1 MNNKLKP
8 SMPFVSALLIAL
20 IFSFH
25 CHAQS
30 EVAKTGYLQESVPT
44 DGTSEKTISNTG
56 EQTYDFNLT
65 QASAVRIEFDAK
77 MNSGNPV
84 IQIAIDGTRLGLIT
98 LSQTAFNTFQSA
110 PINLNAG
117 DYTISLKGTTSGSA
131 AAVKNISYQRIRK
144 WSSNTTWQD
153 NSKPTGGASV
163 SIPSGAYVVIDD
175 QNIAVKEISVKGHLL
190 QSVNMNASIT
200 TEHIDIRDATG
211 LFQAGKKGG
220 PLTGDLSIT
229 LTGANTG
236 QNSGVGSKFLAA
248 GMSATLELHG
258 EERISWSQL
267 GAKAAKGAN
276 QITMKEPVDWKVN
289 DQILITSSRID
300 WNEAEQ
306 RKVTAISGDKR
317 TLTLDKALNFPHIG
331 KSYSYT
337 RPLDGKTWVGDIRA
351 EVGRLTK
358 NITIQG
364 DASSANSK
372 YGGHVMIH
380 MMGKAYVDG
389 VEFYQMGQTG
399 VLGRYPFHWH
409 LIQEKGA
416 GQYLTNCSIYKSF
429 SRAITIH
436 GTESTLVENNF
447 CYDHIGHG
455 IFLEDGSERFN
466 TIRNNVVL
474 LSKRPA
480 AGDELTPSDNQFNEV
495 QNRSPSSFWITNPN
509 NIIEDNVAAGTHGTG
524 FWFAMPTKPMGPSA
538 NLPRF
543 QGIEPHKEKLGS
555 FKRNKAHSCKSGFD
569 IFDRLD
575 ANHKIVKNQGWQRTD
590 NRYMDDC
597 VWYAN
602 DLAVYGGIG
611 NGRTYTEDVIF
622 RGNIWLDNKTAIM
635 HANYSTT
642 DNACFVANTGEDVFN
657 GERKLNRGY
666 DGACTIK
673 NSYLVG
679 WNASNANYV
688 QNTGGAQKH
697 VNYRVSGFT
706 MDHPGPPRMNF
717 PDYSKTPKG
726 TVGANSYSHPRYWS
740 YVHWDRDGSLGGKPN
755 TSIITNHPLC
765 RDGTE
770 QRYANWTNLYR
781 TDRRFAFLSVVYPA
795 NVKPHVTIVRTKP
808 GTPKAGQY
816 YINGHYT
823 LTQIP
828 AIVNDDFLYT
838 LQYETLHPSK
848 NFTLRMGDSYVT
860 GDEILVRIKDFGK
873 LPGITVTGNNLTKHN
888 TLAALK
894 SSNSNGWGVFNDYLY
909 IKMVTRAN
917 VPDQSFNIKWNS
929 QISWAVLDTDGDGIS
944 DLQESINGTDPIPN
958 DPIPNNPLLTISNTP
973 PTVALDLSNG
983 NTVLEGI
990 PWVLTANVTANG
1002 NTISR
1007 LVLYVDG
1014 DSIRQESSPPYE
1026 WGHSS
1031 SPLQEELSGLSPGDH
1046 VLKIVLYT
1054 STNERV
1060 ETEATITVTEA
1071 KGPYNGLIA
1080 IPGTLEGEEYD
1091 KGGEGVSFHDTDLEN
1106 RGGQFR
1112 TDAVDIGATS
1122 NGYTIGWTSIG
1133 EWLEYSVDVSETG
1146 DYLAEFVVAS
1156 KNGGGKIGLDVDGSV
1171 VLSGVS
1177 IPITNEWEIYDSITE
1192 QLYLSQGTHVIRLN
1206 IENNGFNLD
1215 RVNFSRETVTGSQS
1229 TDLSSLVIHPNPSH
1243 TGLFRLSQVIT
1254 WQVYSSYG
1262 QLISSGK
1269 GNEIDINEQPVG
1281 IYIVK
1286 TINGMIKIA
1295 ID

>member
-1 MNNKLKP
+1 MRINLRSFNHT
-8 SMPFVSALLIAL
+8 LLQLVIVL
-20 IFSFH
+20 FSFYGFG
-25 CHAQS
+25 QS
-30 EVAKTGYLQESVPT
+30 EVVKTGYLQEFIPS

-56 EQTYDFNLT
+56 DQVYSFSLT
-65 QASAVRIEFDAK
+65 ESSSVRIEFDSK
-77 MNSGNPV
+77 KNSGTPSV
-84 IQIAIDGTRLGLIT
+84 QISVDETRLGLI
-98 LSQTAFNTFQSA
+98 SVVQTAFETFQSA
-110 PINLNAG
+110 PIKLNSG
-117 DYTISLKGTTSGSA
+117 SHIITLKGTNGASA
-131 AAVKNISYQRIRK
+131 LSVKNVSCQRLRR
-144 WSSNTTWQD
+144 WSSSGTWQD
-153 NSKPTGGASV
+153 NSKPSSGAMVSV
-163 SIPSGAYVVIDD
+163 PSGAFIVIDD
-175 QNIAVKEISVKGHLL
+175 QDVAVKNISVKGHLL
-190 QSVNMNASIT
+190 QSVNADATIT
-200 TEHIDIRDATG
+200 TEHIDVRDGTG

-220 PLTGDLSIT
+220 PLTGDLIIT
-229 LTGANTG
+229 LTGTNTG
-236 QNSGVGSKFLAA
+236 QNTGVGSKYLAA

-276 QITMKEPVDWKVN
+276 QITMKEPVNWKVN
-289 DQILITSSRID
+289 DQILITSSRLS

-306 RKVTAISGDKR
+306 RKVTAISGDGR
-317 TLTLDKALNFPHIG
+317 TLTLDKVLTYPHIG

-337 RPLDGKTWVGDIRA
+337 RPSDGKTWEGDIRA
-351 EVGRLTK
+351 EVGRLTR

-364 DASSANSK
+364 DASSTSSK

-455 IFLEDGSERFN
+455 LFLEDGSERFN
-466 TIRNNVVL
+466 VIRKNVIL

-480 AGDELTPSDNQFNEV
+480 DGDELTPSDNQFNEV

-575 ANHKIVKNQGWQRTD
+575 ANHKIIKNQGWQRTD

-622 RGNIWLDNKTAIM
+622 RDNIWLDNVTAIM

-642 DNACFVANTGEDVFN
+642 DNACFVANSGEDVFN

-679 WNASNANYV
+679 WDANNANYV

-726 TVGANSYSHPRYWS
+726 TVGANSVSHPRYWS
-740 YVHWDRDGSLGGKPN
+740 YVHWDKDGSLGGKPN
-755 TSIITNHPLC
+755 TSIVTNHPLC

-808 GTPKAGQY
+808 GTPKVGQY

-873 LPGITVTGNNLTKHN
+873 LPGITVTGTNLTKHN
-888 TLAALK
+888 TLSALK
-894 SSNSNGWGVFNDYLY
+894 SANNNGWGVFNDYLY

-917 VPDQSFNIKWNS
+917 VPDQSFKIKWNS
-929 QISWAVLDTDGDGIS
+929 QIPWAALDTDGDGKT
-944 DLQESINGTDPIPN
+944 DLEESIAGTDPIPN
-958 DPIPNNPLLTISNTP
+958 DPIPNNPLLTISNAP
-973 PTVALDLSNG
+973 PTVALDLSHG
-983 NTVLEGI
+983 NTVLEGTS
-990 PWVLTANVTANG
+990 WVLTANVTENG

-1007 LVLYVDG
+1007 VVLFADG
-1014 DSIRQESSPPYE
+1014 DSIRQESNPPYE
-1026 WGHSS
+1026 WGHSG
-1031 SPLQEELSGLSPGDH
+1031 SPLETELSGLSVGIH
-1046 VLKIVLYT
+1046 VLKIVVYT
-1054 STNERV
+1054 STNETV
-1060 ETEATITVTEA
+1060 ETETNITVSES
-1071 KGPYNGLIA
+1071 KGPFNGLIV
-1080 IPGTLEGEEYD
+1080 IPGILEAEEYD
-1091 KGGEGVSFHDTDLEN
+1091 RGGEGVSYHDSDIPN
-1106 RGGQFR
+1106 NGGHFR
-1112 TDAVDIGATS
+1112 NDAVDIGEATG
-1122 NGYTIGWTSIG
+1122 GYAIGWTAIG
-1133 EWLEYSVDVSETG
+1133 EWLEYSVDVTQSG
-1146 DYLAEFVVAS
+1146 DYIVEFTTAS
-1156 KNGGGKIGLDVDGSV
+1156 RLGGGKIGLDVDGGT
-1171 VLSGVS
+1171 VLTDVS
-1177 IPITNEWEIYDSITE
+1177 IPKTDDWAVYTTFIEKVN
-1192 QLYLSQGTHVIRLN
+1192 LSQGSHLIRIN
-1206 IENNGFNLD
+1206 IENSGFNLD
-1215 RVNFSRETVTGSQS
+1215 RVSFSKETVTGTNSVN
-1229 TDLSSLVIHPNPSH
+1229 DKFVEIYPNPSYDGYF
-1243 TGLFRLSQVIT
+1243 TLSVAEY
-1254 WQVYSSYG
+1254 WEVYSAQG
-1262 QLISSGK
+1262 TKIEFGK
-1269 GNEIDINEQPVG
+1269 GSRINLNGEPKGV
-1281 IYIVK
+1281 YLVK
-1286 TINGMIKIA
+1286 TESTLFKIV